1 MTNVFLYYDFNPFFK
16 DESGVFIGN
25 EICYSELN
33 SEHFLIFE
41 KNNKN
46 YNLYISKYNSKKE
59 VGKNQPVIL
68 ETVIENYDKSI
79 PEHRIAIRR
88 YFE

>member
-1 MTNVFLYYDFNPFFK
+1 MTNVFLYYNFTPFFK
-16 DESGVFIGN
+16 DESDSFSGN
-25 EICYSELN
+25 DICFSELN

-41 KNNKN
+41 KNGDN
-46 YNLYISKYNSKKE
+46 YNLYVSKYQSKKDI
-59 VGKNQPVIL
+59 GKSKPEIL
-68 ETVIENYDKSI
+68 EMLVKNYDKSI

>member
-1 MTNVFLYYDFNPFFK
+1 MTNVFLYYGFNSFFK
-16 DESGVFIGN
+16 DESTTFSGN
-25 EICYSELN
+25 EICYAELN

-41 KNNKN
+41 KDNDA
-46 YNLYISKYNSKKE
+46 YHLYVSKFNSKKE
-59 VGKNQPVIL
+59 IGVNAPIIL
-68 ETVIENYDKSI
+68 EKLIENYDKSI